1 MRKLLLIFSILSI
14 LFITGFDN
22 TAESEITFII
32 YSMTSSINKKD
43 PEGYIQTLS
52 DYFIKETYGDKK
64 FIKENMKDFGQIT
77 EIEFQIK
84 KVSTSNAFID
94 YKLLHVSSNREQ
106 TIFYGKMILI
116 MTKEGWKIHSASEKM
131 IS

>member
-52 DYFIKETYGDKK
+52 TYFIKEIYGDKE
-64 FIKENMKDFGQIT
+64 FIKKT
-77 EIEFQIK
+77 
-84 KVSTSNAFID
+84 
-94 YKLLHVSSNREQ
+94 
-106 TIFYGKMILI
+106 
-116 MTKEGWKIHSASEKM
+116 
-131 IS
+131 